1 MPIHKNQKE
10 LLEAVANGDSI
21 EDSIEV
27 SDRFLELHNLGFVG
41 GIKAHSDDGYDWCN
55 PRILPKGE
63 RALADYDA
71 YEESMKPLNRLK
83 SWGGGAIRK
92 YFDALGR
99 SVIAT
104 LASAGAVAVSC
115 AIYFIFGS

>member
-10 LLEAVANGDSI
+10 LLEAVANGNSI
-21 EDSIEV
+21 EDSIGV
-27 SDRFLELHNLGFVG
+27 SDCFQELHNLGLVG

-63 RALADYDA
+63 RALADYYV

-83 SWGGGAIRK
+83 SWGGSAIK
-92 YFDALGR
+92 KLFTAMTDNVLVY
-99 SVIAT
+99 
-104 LASAGAVAVSC
+104 LAGGGGLISLM
-115 AIYFIFGS
+115 YFIF